1 MTLVVQILIDS
12 ILLGGL
18 LALGALGFSL
28 VWGVL
33 NVLNLMYAS
42 FIVAGGF
49 LSYWLWSIG
58 VDFLLTVPLTMLALF
73 AIGWAI
79 QRFVIDWVIGGP
91 HTLSIALTY
100 GLNLAIIGAMLY
112 FFSAEDRSI
121 QVPEYLR
128 GYFEIAGAK
137 LPHARALVAVIAV
150 LLTFA
155 AWWVFDRT
163 ETGATIRATRLDQE
177 AARLVGID
185 VRKVFD
191 LTTALAA
198 ALAGAMGAL
207 VAQAHGIAVG
217 SGDHLLLQ
225 ILIVTVLGG
234 LGSVIGPIA
243 GAAVVALA
251 TSISAALFGSTYSI
265 LVGTILVLIIL
276 TVRPSGLFGRRFYDA

>member
-1 MTLVVQILIDS
+1 MKFVIQVLIDS
-12 ILLGGL
+12 ALLGGL

-33 NVLNLMYAS
+33 NVLNMMYAS
-42 FIVAGGF
+42 FIVIGGF

-73 AIGWAI
+73 VVGWLT
-79 QRFVIDWVIGGP
+79 QRLLIDYVIGGP

-100 GLNLAIIGAMLY
+100 GLNLAIIGGLLY

-121 QVPEYLR
+121 QVPQYLR

-137 LPHARALVAVIAV
+137 LPHARAVVATIAV
-150 LLTFA
+150 LLTAA

-185 VRKVFD
+185 VRKVFSM
-191 LTTALAA
+191 TTGLAA

-207 VAQAHGIAVG
+207 VAQAQGISVIT
-217 SGDHLLLQ
+217 GDQLLLQ
-225 ILIVTVLGG
+225 VLIVTVLGG
-234 LGSVIGPIA
+234 LGSVVGPIA
-243 GAAVVALA
+243 GAAVVAVG
-251 TSISAALFGSTYSI
+251 TSLSAALFGSTYSI
-265 LVGTILVLIIL
+265 LVGTVLVLIIL
-276 TVRPSGLFGRRFYDA
+276 AVKPSGLFGKRFYA